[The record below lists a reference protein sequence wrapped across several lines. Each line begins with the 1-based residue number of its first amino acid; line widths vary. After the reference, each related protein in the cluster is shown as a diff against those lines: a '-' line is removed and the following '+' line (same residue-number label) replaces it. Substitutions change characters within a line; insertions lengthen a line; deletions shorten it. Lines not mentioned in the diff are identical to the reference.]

1 MRSFRHHYPVRPVDT
16 SAITLRGVGIHERM
30 KPGTVKRPRGIDT
43 HLFVYFYTDAFNT
56 HDGKNAHYPSDSM
69 VIWKPFAPH
78 DFGDRNRVWDH
89 SWMLVGGQRVSREVH
104 RLRIPCGAP
113 IAVAGLA
120 GLTEKAFFEIDQEA
134 AKREADPVIVGNLV
148 QNFLI
153 GVGRL
158 QQAPD
163 ARSATPQEYLLVKTY
178 MEEHFSE
185 PLTLSQL
192 ARRVHRSVPRFAT
205 RFKALFGIPPL
216 DYLIRLRMQ
225 RAEFLLHDQSY
236 SIGEIGRAVGYTDL
250 HYFSRLF
257 RKRFG
262 RSPNAMRRD

>member
-16 SAITLRGVGIHERM
+16 SEITLRGVGIHEHM

-43 HLFVYFYTDAFNT
+43 HLFVYFYTDAFDTRAEGNM
-56 HDGKNAHYPSDSM
+56 HFPAGSI
-69 VIWKPFAPH
+69 VIWKPFASH
-78 DFGDRNRVWDH
+78 DFGDRQREWDH
-89 SWMLVGGQRVSREVH
+89 SWMLVSGQRVSREIR
-104 RLRIPCGAP
+104 RLKIPCGIPLA
-113 IAVAGLA
+113 AAGLA
-120 GLTEKAFFEIDQEA
+120 GLTEKALFEIDQEA
-134 AKREADPVIVGNLV
+134 VKREADAAIVGNLV

-158 QQAPD
+158 LQAPD
-163 ARSATPQEYLLVKTY
+163 ARTVAPVEYLLVKTY

-185 PLTLSQL
+185 PLTLGQL

-225 RAEFLLHDQSY
+225 RAEFLLHDRSY
-236 SIGEIGRAVGYTDL
+236 SIGEIGRAVGYPDL